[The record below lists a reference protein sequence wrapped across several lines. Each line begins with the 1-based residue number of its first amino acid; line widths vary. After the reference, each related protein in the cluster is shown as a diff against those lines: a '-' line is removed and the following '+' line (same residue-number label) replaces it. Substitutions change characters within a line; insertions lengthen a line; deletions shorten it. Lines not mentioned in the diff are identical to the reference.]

1 MKIGGLLTAEATDE
15 RAAVTKACGAVWR
28 TRAARKGQ
36 RSKDSSARSIK
47 TRLVGEERSVELPA
61 WGSSV
66 IAASDGSRAR
76 RSREPVQPERRTSS
90 ASRVSRPLLLR
101 GPDPLPSP
109 AFSGRILS
117 CLDIVLGHI
126 RIHLRPLDSSSAV
139 CAPAACALRGA
150 YVVPASWIARLSPPP
165 WVEEC
170 GFLWILSVARFSSV
184 SNQWGSFCADP
195 RR

>member
-1 MKIGGLLTAEATDE
+1 MLRGKVNDQRTAQHALSRHGWSGRRGLSSCRPGEAPSSPPLT
-15 RAAVTKACGAVWR
+15 G
-28 TRAARKGQ
+28 AARVGAANPC
-36 RSKDSSARSIK
+36 SPSAVR
-47 TRLVGEERSVELPA
+47 RLPLGP
-61 WGSSV
+61 
-66 IAASDGSRAR
+66 SRAR
-76 RSREPVQPERRTSS
+76 S

-126 RIHLRPLDSSSAV
+126 CIHLRPLDSSSAV